1 MPEPRDDAPCGT
13 QALALFTALADRLHA
28 RGEAPQAVA
37 RLRDRLIVCLF
48 AAHAGAL
55 DRAVLERALAGIPDA
70 CAAMIREIGI
80 FADAS
85 DVSLD
90 PDELGLLR
98 AAASLDWSS
107 IEPTILG
114 TLFECGLDPVRRSRL
129 GAHYTD
135 REAISKI
142 IEPVVMTPLR
152 REFAEV
158 QALTGSRNEVA
169 ERYQAYLARLRGV
182 RVLDPACGAG
192 HFLYHALVAL
202 QDLEKEVLAWGA
214 RRLDMPIRP
223 ALAFEVVL
231 GIERDTEAAQL
242 ARVTLWIAELRRGRR
257 APALPATIACRDA
270 ILELSPT
277 GQPLRPVWPDAEF
290 IVGNPPFLGGKK
302 LRAELGDHYVE
313 LLFAAWAGR
322 VPAEADLVSYW
333 HEAAREQIAAGR
345 CRRAALLATQGIRGG
360 ANLEVLRRIKAS
372 GDIFM
377 AWRDQPWTTQGA
389 AVRVSMVA
397 QDDGS
402 EQQRSLDGVAVAV
415 IHADLTGGVAHTPDV
430 TRARRLRENA
440 GVAFMGDTKGGK
452 FELSPADAASMLRA
466 APANR
471 EVVVPWVNGLDVTR
485 RPRGMHIVDF
495 GVDMPCATAARYTA
509 PFAYVQ
515 DRVAPARAVNRRD
528 AYRERWWIHVEPRP
542 ALRTAIRPLRRFIAT
557 PTVARS
563 RVFVWL
569 TPPTL
574 PDHQLIV
581 VARDDDYC
589 MGVLHSHIHE
599 LWSLRMCT

>member
-1 MPEPRDDAPCGT
+1 MPEPRDDADGIE
-13 QALALFTALADRLHA
+13 AIALFTALADRLHA
-28 RGEAPQAVA
+28 RGLAPGEVA
-37 RLRDRLIVCLF
+37 RLRERLIVGLF
-48 AAHAGAL
+48 AAQAGGL
-55 DRAVLERALAGIPDA
+55 DVMPEGN
-70 CAAMIREIGI
+70 
-80 FADAS
+80 ADAS
-85 DVSLD
+85 ELPLA

-98 AAASLDWSS
+98 AAARLDWSS

-114 TLFECGLDPVRRSRL
+114 TLFECAIDPARRSRL

-135 REAISKI
+135 RAAILSI

-152 REFAEV
+152 REFAAV
-158 QALTGSRNEVA
+158 QAFSGARA
-169 ERYQAYLARLRGV
+169 EIIEKYQAFLARLRGV
-182 RVLDPACGAG
+182 RVLDPSCGAG
-192 HFLYHALVAL
+192 NFLYHALVAL
-202 QDLEKEVLAWGA
+202 QDLEAEVLAWAA
-214 RRLDMPIRP
+214 RRLDFKSSP
-223 ALAFEVVL
+223 ALGSEVVL
-231 GIERDTEAAQL
+231 GIERDAEAAQL
-242 ARVTLWIAELRRGRR
+242 ARITLWIAGLRRGSG
-257 APALPATIACRDA
+257 ALPRTIEGRDA
-270 ILELSPT
+270 ILERSAA
-277 GQPLRPVWPDAEF
+277 GQPRRPVWPEAEF

-302 LRAELGDHYVE
+302 LRAELGDRYVDG
-313 LLFAAWAGR
+313 LFAAWAGR

-377 AWRDQPWTTQGA
+377 AWRDLPWTTRGA

-402 EQQRSLDGVAVAV
+402 ERQRSLDGRAVAV

-452 FELSPADAASMLRA
+452 FELSTADAEAMLRA

-495 GVDMPCATAARYTA
+495 GVDMPSASAALYAA

-515 DRVAPARAVNRRD
+515 DRVAPARASNRRD

-542 ALRTAIRPLRRFIAT
+542 ALRAAIRPLRRFIAT
-557 PTVARS
+557 LPPRTGIPATS
-563 RVFVWL
+563 STPAAVF
-569 TPPTL
+569 P
-574 PDHQLIV
+574 
-581 VARDDDYC
+581 
-589 MGVLHSHIHE
+589 
-599 LWSLRMCT
+599 